1 MLWVKD
7 KKFFDQPVKNN
18 LRTYDKI
25 RKIGLTALI
34 VSNEEMHG
42 IMKLVKYLEEPRF
55 TDESIIKI
63 IKNETK
69 EQRGWFLGMLSGT
82 WGAILLWNLLADK

>member
-1 MLWVKD
+1 
-7 KKFFDQPVKNN
+7 
-18 LRTYDKI
+18 
-25 RKIGLTALI
+25 
-34 VSNEEMHG
+34 MHD

-55 TDESIIKI
+55 TDESIIKT

-82 WGAILLWNLLADK
+82 WGAILLWNLLTDK

>member
-1 MLWVKD
+1 M
-7 KKFFDQPVKNN
+7 
-18 LRTYDKI
+18 
-25 RKIGLTALI
+25 TALI
-34 VSNEEMHG
+34 ISNEEMHD

-55 TDESIIKI
+55 TDESIIKT

-82 WGAILLWNLLADK
+82 WCAILLWNLLTDK

>member
-1 MLWVKD
+1 M
-7 KKFFDQPVKNN
+7 
-18 LRTYDKI
+18 
-25 RKIGLTALI
+25 TALI
-34 VSNEEMHG
+34 ISNEEMHD

-55 TDESIIKI
+55 TDESITET

-82 WGAILLWNLLADK
+82 WGAILLWNLLTDK